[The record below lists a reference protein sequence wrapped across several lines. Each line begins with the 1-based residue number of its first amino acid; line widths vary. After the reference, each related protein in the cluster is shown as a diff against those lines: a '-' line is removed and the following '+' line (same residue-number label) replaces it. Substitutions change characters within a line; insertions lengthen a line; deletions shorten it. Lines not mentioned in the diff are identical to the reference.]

1 MLELACSSMLASGEE
16 EVAAAFFI
24 TAGAVACFTTWVVQ
38 WRKRSEAAYN
48 ARLKQMMI
56 ERGMTADEIERVVAS
71 GSSTQP
77 QQHKAAWWS

>member
-1 MLELACSSMLASGEE
+1 MLELACASLIAGGEE

-24 TAGAVACFTTWVVQ
+24 MTGIVACFTTGVVQ

-56 ERGMTADEIERVVAS
+56 ERGMTADEIDRVVSS
-71 GSSTQP
+71 GGAP
-77 QQHKAAWWS
+77 QQQKATWWS

>member
-1 MLELACSSMLASGEE
+1 MLELACAPLIAGSEE

-24 TAGAVACFTTWVVQ
+24 TAGVVACFTTWVVQ

-56 ERGMTADEIERVVAS
+56 ERGMSADEIDRVVSS
-71 GSSTQP
+71 GGGVP
-77 QQHKAAWWS
+77 QQAQKFTWWS